1 MRSKTIQIFLKDYDQ
16 DSVKIAE
23 LSNSMAKVFVIPR
36 DELDWAKIRKELQQP
51 ALYMLFDDER
61 TTVYI
66 GECENFN
73 NRVKD
78 HSVKKSFWQ
87 SAVICVSNSDSIN
100 KADVKFLESYAIQKA
115 VEIGRFNIQNM
126 NSPTTITMR
135 EFDKATILDY
145 FSDVELLLTT
155 LGYNLFEPLKDES
168 KAEAPVTTLTSAK
181 DERLYDTIVAPC
193 SGDGF
198 KEAFVDKQAWWSV
211 RIGQSSI
218 PKLQYIALYE
228 SSPISAIRAYAKID
242 RIEPFQDN
250 PGKYIIHHDGNI
262 TYFENPISLGKYPN
276 LALQGSRYYKLSD
289 MQSSNDMA
297 ELTDKTYGTTLSKD
311 EQ

>member
-1 MRSKTIQIFLKDYDQ
+1 MRSKTIQIILKNYDK

-36 DELDWAKIRKELQQP
+36 NELDWAKTRKELQQP

-61 TTVYI
+61 TAVYI

-115 VEIGRFNIQNM
+115 IEIGRFNIQNM
-126 NSPTTITMR
+126 NSPTSITMR

-155 LGYNLFEPLKDES
+155 LGFNLYEPLKDES
-168 KAEAPVTTLTSAK
+168 NAEVATTPQNVAK
-181 DERLYDTIVAPC
+181 DERSYDTIVAPC

-198 KEAFVDKQAWWSV
+198 KEAFLGKNAWWAV
-211 RIGQSSI
+211 RIGQTSLA
-218 PKLQYIALYE
+218 KLKYVALYE
-228 SSPISAIRAYAKID
+228 SAPISSIRAYAKID
-242 RIEPFQDN
+242 RIEPYQNN

-262 TYFENPISLGKYPN
+262 IYFDDPIKLGEYSN

-289 MQSSNDMA
+289 MEKSKDMA
-297 ELTDKTYGTTLSKD
+297 ELTDRAYGTSLSSN
-311 EQ
+311 